1 MSTFVQGRERLA
13 AVQGTK
19 IVLTASATEMSD
31 FFNNPFIAFVGG
43 FGKGPIPLSYVR
55 KTLYP
60 HKPRKADG
68 QASYAPYGL
77 RKVES
82 ILLEGGFS
90 RNDVVVVYPEDLELF
105 VGPNT
110 KVVGISSMD
119 PTGMGYVSKTYSS
132 IVGGGEPMNRIEFRK
147 LVMNPAIKK
156 YKPKII
162 VGGYGSWQLERQH
175 VSESYGVDCVLM
187 GGRPA
192 PIVELFKKAVKGEP
206 IPRIAKADESLDNW
220 DYNKEMPLTSNVSIH
235 GAVEISKGCGRNC
248 QFCTPTMQ
256 HKIDVPLE
264 KIMQEVA
271 LSTQQGSDHI
281 TLITEDIFLYGQTDS
296 KFVPNREAI
305 LKLCKSV
312 ADYPGVKSIQA
323 AHMSLAPAYHD
334 PIMIRDLAEIL
345 IEKSWY
351 SFGGKPII
359 TAETGVETGSPR
371 LMKKYMAGKMLPFK
385 PEQWPEVVENAFGI
399 LNDNDWY
406 PLATLIIGLPDEKEE
421 DMLQTLELM
430 DNLKDYNAFY
440 VPLFFV
446 PLENCVLMNKKGTE
460 MDSLSKARWD
470 FFIKCWEYNI
480 KIWKPTFL
488 DNRIHN
494 PFLYRTF
501 DRVLIPYF
509 GRILGAYYGLTRRG
523 SADQFKQAVYQLS
536 MPMPDN
542 GRKVK
547 GKINAQQ
554 EA

>member
-1 MSTFVQGRERLA
+1 LETVTGK
-13 AVQGTK
+13 K

-31 FFNNPFIAFVGG
+31 FLNNPFIAFAGG
-43 FGKGPIPLSYVR
+43 FGKGPFPLSYVR

-60 HKPRKADG
+60 GCGKKPDG
-68 QASYAPYGL
+68 QAAYAPYGL
-77 RKVES
+77 RKVEA
-82 ILLEGGFS
+82 ILLQGSFS
-90 RNDVVVVYPEDLELF
+90 ADDIAVSNPEDLDLF
-105 VGPNT
+105 IGPNT

-147 LVMNPAIKK
+147 LIEHPAIKK

-175 VSESYGVDCVLM
+175 VSKSYGVDCVLM
-187 GGRPA
+187 GGRPG
-192 PIVELFKKAVKGEP
+192 PIIELFKKAVNDEA

-220 DYNKEMPLTSNVSIH
+220 NYNQEMPLTTNVAIH

-264 KIMQEVA
+264 RIMNEVV
-271 LSTQQGSDHI
+271 LSTAQGSDHI
-281 TLITEDIFLYGQTDS
+281 TLITEDLFLYGAKDAR
-296 KFVPNREAI
+296 FIPNREAVVN
-305 LKLCKSV
+305 LCKSV
-312 ADYPGVKSIQA
+312 ADHPGVKSIQA
-323 AHMSLAPAYHD
+323 AHMSLAPVYHD
-334 PIMIRDLAEIL
+334 SQMIRELAEIL

-351 SFGGKPII
+351 SFGKKPII
-359 TAETGVETGSPR
+359 TAETGIETGSPR
-371 LMKKYMAGKMLPFK
+371 LMKKYMGGKMLPFK
-385 PEQWPEVVENAFGI
+385 PEQWQDVVTNAFGI

-430 DNLKDYNAFY
+430 DKLKDFNAFY

-446 PLENCVLMNKKGTE
+446 PLENCVLMNKKGAE

-488 DNRIHN
+488 ENRLPN
-494 PFLYRTF
+494 PVAYKAF
-501 DRVLIPYF
+501 DKIVIPYI
-509 GRILGAYYGLTRRG
+509 GKILGAYYSLTRG
-523 SADQFKQAVYQLS
+523 DSSQQFKQAVYQLS

-547 GKINAQQ
+547 GKNKV
-554 EA
+554 

>member
-1 MSTFVQGRERLA
+1 LSIREEDRGLASAVLGR
-13 AVQGTK
+13 K

-31 FFNNPFIAFVGG
+31 FYNNPFIAFVGG
-43 FGKGPIPLSYVR
+43 FGKGPIPLKYVR

-60 HKPRKADG
+60 HCGTKANG
-68 QASYAPYGL
+68 EASYAPYGL
-77 RKVES
+77 RKVEA
-82 ILLEGGFS
+82 ILLEGGFKPQ
-90 RNDVVVVYPEDLELF
+90 DIAVVHPEQLENF
-105 VGPNT
+105 IGPQT

-132 IVGGGEPMNRIEFRK
+132 IVGGGEPMNAIEFRK
-147 LVMNPAIKK
+147 LVMHPSIKK
-156 YKPKII
+156 YNPKII
-162 VGGYGSWQLERQH
+162 VGGFGSWQLERNH
-175 VSESYGVDCVLM
+175 FSDNYSIDCVLI
-187 GGRPA
+187 GGRPG

-206 IPRIAKADESLDNW
+206 IPRIAKADESLNNW
-220 DYNKEMPLTSNVSIH
+220 NYNQEMPITKQVAIH

-256 HKIDVPLE
+256 NKVDVPLD

-271 LSTQQGSDHI
+271 LSTAQGSDHI
-281 TLITEDIFLYGQTDS
+281 TLITEDLFIYGASDK
-296 KFVPNREAI
+296 KFTPNREAVV
-305 LKLCKSV
+305 KLVKSV

-323 AHMSLAPAYHD
+323 SHMSLAPVWHD
-334 PIMIRDLAEIL
+334 PLMIKQLAEIL

-351 SFGGKPII
+351 SFGKKPII

-385 PEQWPEVVENAFGI
+385 PEQWQDVVTNSFGI

-430 DNLKDYNAFY
+430 DKLKDYNAFY

-446 PLENCVLMNKKGTE
+446 PLENCVLMNKKGAE

-488 DNRIHN
+488 ENRIPN
-494 PFLYRTF
+494 PLLYKTF
-501 DRVLIPYF
+501 DNFIIPYF
-509 GRILGAYYGLTRRG
+509 GKILGTYYGLTRG
-523 SADQFKQAVYQLS
+523 EKSEQLKQAVWQLS
-536 MPMPDN
+536 MPMPESAKHKMKD
-542 GRKVK
+542 KV
-547 GKINAQQ
+547 
-554 EA
+554 

>member
-1 MSTFVQGRERLA
+1 MRLSSGS
-13 AVQGTK
+13 GTK

-31 FFNNPFIAFVGG
+31 FANSPFMAFVGG

-60 HKPRKADG
+60 HKPKKANG

-82 ILLEGGFS
+82 ILLEGGFA
-90 RNDVVVVYPEDLELF
+90 REDIAVVYPEDLGSF
-105 VGPNT
+105 IGSNT
-110 KVVGISSMD
+110 KVLGISSMD

-147 LVMNPAIKK
+147 LVMHPAIKK
-156 YKPKII
+156 YRPKVI
-162 VGGYGSWQLERQH
+162 VGGYGSWQLERQR

-187 GGRPA
+187 GGRPG
-192 PIVELFKKAVKGEP
+192 PIVELFKKAVNGET
-206 IPRIAKADESLDNW
+206 IPRIAKADESLNNW
-220 DYNKEMPLTSNVSIH
+220 DYNTEMPLTQNVAIH

-256 HKIDVPLE
+256 HKIDMPIE
-264 KIMQEVA
+264 KIMHEVA
-271 LSTQQGSDHI
+271 LSAKQGSDHI
-281 TLITEDIFLYGQTDS
+281 TLITEDLFLYGQKDS
-296 KFVPNREAI
+296 NFAPNSEAI

-323 AHMSLAPAYHD
+323 AHMSLAPVCHD
-334 PIMIRDLAEIL
+334 QKMIHDLAEIL
-345 IEKSWY
+345 IDKSWY

-371 LMKKYMAGKMLPFK
+371 LMKKYMAGKMLPYK
-385 PEQWPEVVENAFGI
+385 PEQWPEIVTNAFGI

-421 DMLQTLELM
+421 DILQTLELM
-430 DNLKDYNAFY
+430 DDLKDYNAFY

-470 FFIKCWEYNI
+470 FFVKCWEYNI

-488 DNRIHN
+488 ENKLHN
-494 PFLYRTF
+494 PLLYQLF

-509 GRILGAYYGLTRRG
+509 GKLLGTYYGLTRRG
-523 SADQFKQAVYQLS
+523 TGDQFKQAVYQLS
-536 MPMPDN
+536 LPMPDN
-542 GRKVK
+542 GRKTK
-547 GKINAQQ
+547 GQIKKNDIRPKKSI
-554 EA
+554 

>member
-1 MSTFVQGRERLA
+1 
-13 AVQGTK
+13 
-19 IVLTASATEMSD
+19 MSD
-31 FFNNPFIAFVGG
+31 FLNNPFIAFVGG

-60 HKPRKADG
+60 NCGNRPDG
-68 QASYAPYGL
+68 QAQYAPYGL
-77 RKVES
+77 RKVEA

-90 RNDVVVVYPEDLELF
+90 PNDLAVVHPAYLENF
-105 VGPNT
+105 VGPDT
-110 KVVGISSMD
+110 KIVGISSMD

-147 LVMNPAIKK
+147 LVTHPSIKK
-156 YKPKII
+156 YGPKII

-187 GGRPA
+187 GGRPKT
-192 PIVELFKKAVKGEP
+192 IVEVFQKALNGEP
-206 IPRIAKADESLDNW
+206 LPRVVHAEESLDNW
-220 DYNKEMPLTSNVSIH
+220 NYNAEMPLTKHVAIH

-264 KIMQEVA
+264 KIMKEVA
-271 LSTQQGSDHI
+271 LSIAQGSDHI
-281 TLITEDIFLYGQTDS
+281 TLITEDLFLFGAKDP
-296 KFVPNREAI
+296 KFVPNREAVV
-305 LKLCKSV
+305 KLCKTV

-323 AHMSLAPAYHD
+323 AHMSLAPVWHD
-334 PIMIRDLAEIL
+334 PKMIHELAEIL

-351 SFGGKPII
+351 SFGKKPII
-359 TAETGVETGSPR
+359 TAETGIETGSPR
-371 LMKKYMAGKMLPFK
+371 LMKKYMAGKMLPFQ
-385 PEQWPEVVENAFGI
+385 PEQWQDVVTNAFGI
-399 LNDNDWY
+399 LNDNDWF

-430 DNLKDYNAFY
+430 DKLKDYNAFY

-446 PLENCVLMNKKGTE
+446 PLENCVLMKQKGAE
-460 MDSLSKARWD
+460 MDSLSRARWD

-488 DNRIHN
+488 ENRLPN
-494 PFLYRTF
+494 PVLYRTF

-509 GRILGAYYGLTRRG
+509 GKILGAYYGLTRGG
-523 SADQFKQAVYQLS
+523 SGEQFKQAVWQLS
-536 MPMPDN
+536 MPLADN

-547 GKINAQQ
+547 GKNTA
-554 EA
+554 

>member
-1 MSTFVQGRERLA
+1 MASAVLGR
-13 AVQGTK
+13 K

-60 HKPRKADG
+60 HTGRKPDG
-68 QASYAPYGL
+68 QAKFAPYGL

-82 ILLEGGFS
+82 ILLQGGFS
-90 RNDVVVVYPEDLELF
+90 PKDIAVAHPDDLQNFIGPE
-105 VGPNT
+105 T

-132 IVGGGEPMNRIEFRK
+132 IVGGGEPMNAIEFRK
-147 LVMNPAIKK
+147 LVMHPSIKK

-162 VGGYGSWQLERQH
+162 VGGFGSWQLERKH
-175 VSESYGVDCVLM
+175 VSDSYGVDCVLV
-187 GGRPA
+187 GGRPG
-192 PIVELFKKAVKGEP
+192 PIVELFKKALSGEP
-206 IPRIAKADESLDNW
+206 IPRIAKADESLNNW
-220 DYNKEMPLTSNVSIH
+220 NYNVEMPLTNNVAIH

-256 HKIDVPLE
+256 NKVDVPLD

-271 LSTQQGSDHI
+271 LSTAQGSDHI
-281 TLITEDIFLYGQTDS
+281 TLITEDLFIYGATE
-296 KFVPNREAI
+296 KTFIPNREAVV
-305 LKLCKSV
+305 KLVKSV
-312 ADYPGVKSIQA
+312 ADHPGVKSIQA
-323 AHMSLAPAYHD
+323 SHMSLAPVWHD
-334 PIMIRDLAEIL
+334 PLMIKQLAEIL

-351 SFGGKPII
+351 SFGKKPII

-385 PEQWPEVVENAFGI
+385 PEQWQDVVTNAFGI

-406 PLATLIIGLPDEKEE
+406 PLATLIIGLPEEKEE

-430 DNLKDYNAFY
+430 DKLKGYNAFY

-446 PLENCVLMNKKGTE
+446 PLENCVLMNKKGAE
-460 MDSLSKARWD
+460 MDSLSKARWEL
-470 FFIKCWEYNI
+470 FIKCWEYNI

-488 DNRIHN
+488 ENRIPN
-494 PFLYRTF
+494 PLLYKTF
-501 DRVLIPYF
+501 DSFIIPYF
-509 GRILGAYYGLTRRG
+509 GKILGTYYGLTRG
-523 SADQFKQAVYQLS
+523 EKSEQLKQAVWQLS
-536 MPMPDN
+536 MPMPESAKHKMKD
-542 GRKVK
+542 
-547 GKINAQQ
+547 KI
-554 EA
+554 

>member
-1 MSTFVQGRERLA
+1 LASAVLGR
-13 AVQGTK
+13 K

-60 HKPRKADG
+60 HRPKRADG
-68 QASYAPYGL
+68 QASYVPYGL

-82 ILLEGGFS
+82 ILLDGGFS
-90 RNDVVVVYPEDLELF
+90 PDDIAVAYPEDLDLF
-105 VGPNT
+105 IGPDT

-132 IVGGGEPMNRIEFRK
+132 IVGGGDPMNRIEFKK
-147 LVMNPAIKK
+147 LVTHPAIKK

-162 VGGYGSWQLERQH
+162 VGGYGSWQLERQR

-187 GGRPA
+187 GGRPT
-192 PIVELFKKAVKGEP
+192 PIVELFKKAISGEP

-220 DYNKEMPLTSNVSIH
+220 NYNEEMPLTKNVAIH

-264 KIMQEVA
+264 KIMKEVA
-271 LSTQQGSDHI
+271 LSTAQGSDHI
-281 TLITEDIFLYGQTDS
+281 TLITEDLFLYGATGKQ
-296 KFVPNREAI
+296 FIPNREAI
-305 LKLCKSV
+305 VKLVSSV
-312 ADYPGVKSIQA
+312 AKHPGVKSIQA
-323 AHMSLAPAYHD
+323 AHMSLAPIWHD
-334 PIMIRDLAEIL
+334 QLMIKQLAEIL

-351 SFGGKPII
+351 SFGKKPII

-385 PEQWPEVVENAFGI
+385 PEQWQDVVTNAFGI

-406 PLATLIIGLPDEKEE
+406 PLATLIIGLPEEKEE

-430 DNLKDYNAFY
+430 DKLKGYNAFY

-446 PLENCVLMNKKGTE
+446 PLENCVLMNKKGAE

-470 FFIKCWEYNI
+470 FFIKCWEYNV

-488 DNRIHN
+488 ENRIPN
-494 PFLYRTF
+494 PLLYKTF
-501 DRVLIPYF
+501 DNFIIPYF
-509 GRILGAYYGLTRRG
+509 GKILGTYYGLTRG
-523 SADQFKQAVYQLS
+523 EKSEQLKQAVWQLS
-536 MPMPDN
+536 MPMPESTK
-542 GRKVK
+542 RKVK
-547 GKINAQQ
+547 DKV
-554 EA
+554 